1 MTYRKRDK
9 AAMLMW
15 CMDLRPPLIRDALL
29 SDAALRRDYSLAL
42 DAVISFGAAKVSF
55 KRSTL
60 YAAVRAVGGGARA
73 KPKKVTDQTGAKWEV
88 SVRTTKETVDIVL
101 ASGTRILSASQFLL
115 LTRMKGARIEFFKHE
130 SVRLNLPVAV
140 ARRWKKVLRQRPLG
154 DDELDEV
161 MTQVFRTPASMSSVI
176 TEHLAQGDISVEML
190 VPRSL
195 GYYEQLVGRHAGQAT
210 IKEYVEEVAAD
221 HIHRLLTWRP
231 IEGLQLALLM
241 DAHPRVTETLAKE
254 AMSAAE
260 LNKLALWA
268 QGSDALARGSI
279 LALAIRRL
287 RGHAILKTNVRA
299 LAERFSGQGGL
310 DKYDQFGMLAAT
322 FVMVDGE
329 LAKTRI
335 MSAKPAYWRR
345 LAALAHASLIN
356 RCILS
361 TPADL
366 SKLIDWMRSARIR
379 EHLMRCYVDMRLEP
393 RWIAE
398 FAGPRQLKYEIAGRV
413 LAAALNAQGSITKLG
428 LGESLLGNASS
439 SLKRQLKM
447 PFANLPGPLEGNLDP
462 VAQLE
467 PTLLDQMRTDLA
479 AARPAL
485 SVFARV
491 ANIALFCKLPEDIP
505 RLLSEAIRRA
515 QYRLDSEE
523 SVETFQSTLGGL
535 ATLAAVTRS
544 HLLADE
550 LFILIRSY
558 RHSLADKLDVDAA
571 FRVGMIA
578 CASRVR
584 LDEWCTCVGTLI
596 SDLGF
601 GELHRDEASLLH
613 ALVGDLC
620 DLVPELWSTCGRGLA
635 AMEVVAS
642 S

>member
-1 MTYRKRDK
+1 MTDQKRER

-15 CMDLRPPLIRDALL
+15 CMDLIPPLIRNTLL
-29 SDAALRRDYSLAL
+29 SDAALRHDYSLAL

-60 YAAVRAVGGGARA
+60 YAAVRAAGAA
-73 KPKKVTDQTGAKWEV
+73 PGKAKKVPDQAEVEWEV
-88 SVRTTKETVDIVL
+88 VVKTAKGAVNLVL
-101 ASGTRILSASQFLL
+101 TSGPRILYASQFLL
-115 LTRMKGARIEFFKHE
+115 LTGLKSARNAFFDGE
-130 SVRLNLPVAV
+130 SARLNLPVTV
-140 ARRWKKVLRQRPLG
+140 AARWRKVLRQRPLA
-154 DDELDEV
+154 DDELDEL
-161 MTQVFRTPASMSSVI
+161 MNEVFRTPVSMTSVI
-176 TEHLAQGDISVEML
+176 MEHLVQGDISVEML
-190 VPRSL
+190 VPKSL
-195 GYYEQLVGRHAGQAT
+195 SYYEQLVGRHAGQAT

-231 IEGLQLALLM
+231 MEGLQLALLI
-241 DAHPRVTETLAKE
+241 DAHPRVTDILAKQ
-254 AMSAAE
+254 AISVAD

-268 QGSDALARGSI
+268 QESDALARGST

-287 RGHAILKTNVRA
+287 RGHATLKANVRA
-299 LAERFSGQGGL
+299 LAERLSGQGWK
-310 DKYDQFGMLAAT
+310 DKYDQFGMLSAT
-322 FVMVDGE
+322 FVMVDGQ

-361 TPADL
+361 TGGDL
-366 SKLIDWMRSARIR
+366 SKLIEWMRSARIR
-379 EHLMRCYVDMRLEP
+379 EHLMQCYADMRLEP

-398 FAGPRQLKYEIAGRV
+398 FAGPRQLKHEIAGRV
-413 LAAALNAQGSITKLG
+413 LAAALNAQSAIEKLG
-428 LGESLLGNASS
+428 LRKVLIGNAST
-439 SLKRQLKM
+439 SLKKQLKM
-447 PFANLPGPLEGNLDP
+447 PFVNLPGPLEGNLDP

-467 PTLLDQMRTDLA
+467 PKILDHMRTDLGA
-479 AARPAL
+479 PSPAL

-491 ANIALFCKLPEDIP
+491 ANMALFCKLPEDIP
-505 RLLSEAIRRA
+505 RLAAEAIRRT
-515 QYRLDSEE
+515 QYRLDSGE

-535 ATLAAVTRS
+535 ATFAAVTRS
-544 HLLADE
+544 HPLADE
-550 LFILIRSY
+550 LFVLLRSY
-558 RHSLADKLDVDAA
+558 RHFLADKLDVNAA

-578 CASRVR
+578 CASRAD
-584 LDEWCTCVGTLI
+584 LDEWCACVGRLI

-601 GELHRDEASLLH
+601 GELHRDEGSLLH

-635 AMEVVAS
+635 AMEAVAS